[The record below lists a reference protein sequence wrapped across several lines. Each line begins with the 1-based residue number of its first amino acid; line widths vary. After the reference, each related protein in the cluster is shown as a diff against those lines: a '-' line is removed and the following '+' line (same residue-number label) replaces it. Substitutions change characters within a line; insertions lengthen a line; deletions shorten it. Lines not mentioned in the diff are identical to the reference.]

1 MNALYVLVLCVIYL
15 EDSIFFVASVMAAQ
29 AQKESA
35 KAVAAASSS
44 VVEEEEE
51 CFGPI
56 PIAKLEVSFLSVYF
70 LISL

>member
-1 MNALYVLVLCVIYL
+1 MILQFYECTVCARIMRHLFRGFN
-15 EDSIFFVASVMAAQ
+15 SFVASVMAAQ

-56 PIAKLEVSFLSVYF
+56 PIAKLEVSFLSV
-70 LISL
+70 